1 MAQLLEKYK
10 LKKQQEHGLNRQ
22 NCLGFVQKLRR
33 IVNDQEDINEDFN
46 EEGIFGIKQKV
57 RYNAECPEF
66 ESFVNMTNNSN
77 NKIKIS
83 NFLNPPFVEYIR
95 TNVDI
100 ERNLVTYELGSHTH
114 HYGGMGGDE
123 EL

>member
-1 MAQLLEKYK
+1 MALLLEKYK
-10 LKKQQEHGLNRQ
+10 LKKQEEPILNRQ
-22 NCLGFVQKLRR
+22 NCLGFVNKLRM
-33 IVNDQEDINEDFN
+33 IVNAQEDINEDFH
-46 EEGIFGIKQKV
+46 EYSYYFKEKV
-57 RYNAECPEF
+57 RYNTECPEF

-83 NFLNPPFVEYIR
+83 NFLNHPFVDYIH

-100 ERNLVTYELGSHTH
+100 GRDLVTYELGSHTH

-123 EL
+123 ELN